1 MSTPRSQPDDR
12 PATAISPDFLAHTV
26 DLDRFPIHAPD
37 APGYREV
44 VTRVRAQLDDVGCSV
59 LSGFLRPEAAA
70 ELASEGQRLAPR
82 AHHRTIHTNPYSSPD
97 DDSLPP
103 EHPVRIFMERNNAFV
118 AADYIPA
125 DSHLMRL
132 YQSPTFRRFVAD
144 CLDEEQIYEYADP
157 LAKLVLNVLRPGAQH
172 PWHYDTNEFIVS
184 TLLQPAE
191 AGGEFQY
198 CPGIRSPASEND
210 EQVSAVLRG
219 VDDGPVRR
227 LGLKSGDLQL
237 FYGRY
242 SLHRVTRVEGNGHR
256 ITGIFAYAK
265 QPGAIG
271 RVERTQR
278 LFGRVTEAHRA
289 AEATRVR
296 ADQLRD

>member
-1 MSTPRSQPDDR
+1 M
-12 PATAISPDFLAHTV
+12 A
-26 DLDRFPIHAPD
+26 
-37 APGYREV
+37 
-44 VTRVRAQLDDVGCSV
+44 RVRAELAEVGCSV
-59 LSGFLRPEAAA
+59 LSGFLRPEAVA
-70 ELASEGQRLAPR
+70 ELAREGEALAPH

-97 DDSLPP
+97 DERLPP

-118 AADYIPA
+118 AADRIPT

-132 YQSPTFRRFVAD
+132 YQADAFRRFVAD
-144 CLDEEQIYEYADP
+144 CLGEGEIYEYADP

-191 AGGEFQY
+191 AGGAFQY
-198 CPGIRSPASEND
+198 CPGIRSPESEND
-210 EQVSAVLRG
+210 DQVSAVLRG
-219 VDDGPVRR
+219 LDEEPIRR
-227 LGLKSGDLQL
+227 LDLKSGDLQL

-242 SLHRVTRVEGNGHR
+242 SLHRVTRVEGERHR

-265 QPGAIG
+265 RPGAIG

-278 LFGRVTEAHRA
+278 LFGRVTEAHRE
-289 AEATRVR
+289 AEASRVR